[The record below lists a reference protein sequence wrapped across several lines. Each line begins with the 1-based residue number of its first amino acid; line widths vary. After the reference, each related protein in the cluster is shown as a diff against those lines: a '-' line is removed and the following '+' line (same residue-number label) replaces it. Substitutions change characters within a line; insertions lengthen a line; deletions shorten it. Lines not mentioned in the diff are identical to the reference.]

1 MFPVKQSVTAPTW
14 RSAGAE
20 CSTAPEALKG
30 QVTGSR
36 GQLTVLK
43 FGAEIINCIWRLT
56 ISTIWRAG
64 VKIDVSCYMIK
75 LDFWPWPPVEKWFLC
90 ARTAHSPEIKR
101 RLEKLD
107 RRWVKVRPAKT
118 GQPLFD
124 WFFFHYFFRFV
135 FVVTSPL
142 FCTVSSAFAANT
154 DYRDSNKWWLADQV
168 RWTEDGHRR
177 RWSAGD
183 WGWSSLHW
191 LVGWSATRRAG
202 LALTPRTG
210 SACASA
216 DREQSASKS
225 RVEQRAASATDQ
237 TATRETCSNNFT

>member
-107 RRWVKVRPAKT
+107 RRWVKVRPTKT

-124 WFFFHYFFRFV
+124 CFFSLFFPFCFLCCLTAFLHCFV
-135 FVVTSPL
+135 CFRREYRLSWQQQVMAGWPSEVNWGR
-142 FCTVSSAFAANT
+142 SSATLVSWRLRLVVIALTSRLKCDAPCWSRANT
-154 DYRDSNKWWLADQV
+154 TNW
-168 RWTEDGHRR
+168 
-177 RWSAGD
+177 
-183 WGWSSLHW
+183 
-191 LVGWSATRRAG
+191 
-202 LALTPRTG
+202 
-210 SACASA
+210 
-216 DREQSASKS
+216 
-225 RVEQRAASATDQ
+225 
-237 TATRETCSNNFT
+237 